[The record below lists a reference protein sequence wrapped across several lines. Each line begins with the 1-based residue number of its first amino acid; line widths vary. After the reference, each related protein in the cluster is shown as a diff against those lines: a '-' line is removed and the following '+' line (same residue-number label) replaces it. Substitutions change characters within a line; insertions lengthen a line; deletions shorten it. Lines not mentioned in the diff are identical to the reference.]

1 MKKSFYR
8 GIAFRKWAP
17 ILLLLPLLSACSQGA
32 GTNVDQAESIDP
44 PPYDVEQ
51 AMIQD
56 MSPTAI
62 LEGNDVVTVYLQDRN
77 GYLAPISL
85 RLEDDVESSE
95 QSLTQSP
102 AQSPS
107 QTTAQQAIAWMT
119 KNKQLADQLP
129 PGFGAVLPEGTK
141 VNSVTENTSQHTIAI
156 DFAAPF
162 PTIAAAQ
169 ERKVIE
175 ALVWTLTELPG
186 INKVKLSV
194 AGKPIQSLPS
204 SGIPVD
210 STLTRGLGIN
220 LEKVANIQI
229 SRAMAVTLY
238 FSAQSAEGEGYF
250 VPVTRLINRQAD
262 PAKAALEQL
271 ILGPQKTSSLK
282 AVLTNDMSIEKLSQM
297 ADTVNVSLQD
307 SDWVPKSPVPS
318 EMMEALVLT
327 LTEATGVPQVQ
338 VVMNGDDSLVDS
350 DNRAYDRPV
359 TRQAYVNTLSR

>member
-8 GIAFRKWAP
+8 GIAFQKWAP

-32 GTNVDQAESIDP
+32 GTNVDQAGSIDP

-56 MSPTAI
+56 TSPTAL

-77 GYLAPISL
+77 GYLAPMSL
-85 RLEDDVESSE
+85 RLEDDVLIEGSE
-95 QSLTQSP
+95 QALTQSP
-102 AQSPS
+102 TQSPS
-107 QTTAQQAIAWMT
+107 QTTAQKAIAWMT

-129 PGFGAVLPEGTK
+129 PGFAAVLPEGTK
-141 VNSVTENTSQHTIAI
+141 VSSVTENTSEHTIAI

-220 LEKVANIQI
+220 LEKVANVQI

-250 VPVTRLINRQAD
+250 VPVTRLINRQVD

-282 AVLTNDMSIEKLSQM
+282 AVLTNDMTIEKLSQM
-297 ADTVNVSLQD
+297 ADTVNVSL
-307 SDWVPKSPVPS
+307 
-318 EMMEALVLT
+318 
-327 LTEATGVPQVQ
+327 
-338 VVMNGDDSLVDS
+338 
-350 DNRAYDRPV
+350 
-359 TRQAYVNTLSR
+359 